1 MGNAKP
7 YLINSKKG
15 VSTLM
20 KKNIKVIV
28 TKIYD
33 IFFAKIANFAITRYM
48 DTGFLYKYLLYG
60 NKERLQIA
68 ETAVVNN
75 ATFNT
80 ISGTIQIGEYVF
92 FGHHVAVLTGTH
104 DYNKF
109 GRERQITVPAF
120 EKDVIIKEGAWLA
133 SNVTVI
139 GPCIIGEHSV
149 VAACSLVNKDVPPYT
164 IVAGIPARV
173 IKKIT
178 PPSNT
183 AQTVG

>member
-1 MGNAKP
+1 
-7 YLINSKKG
+7 
-15 VSTLM
+15 M
-20 KKNIKVIV
+20 KKKIKLIV

-33 IFFAKIANFAITRYM
+33 IFFLRIGNFAIDRYM
-48 DTGFLYKYLLYG
+48 DTRFLYKYLLYG
-60 NKERLQIA
+60 TEERLQID

-80 ISGTIQIGEYVF
+80 ISGDIKIGEYVF
-92 FGHHVAVLTGTH
+92 FGLNVSVLTGTH

-109 GRERQITVPAF
+109 GRERQNAVPAF

-149 VAACSLVNKDVPPYT
+149 VAAGSLVNKDVPPYT
-164 IVAGIPARV
+164 IVGGIPAKI
-173 IKKIT
+173 IKKIDR
-178 PPSNT
+178 PSQSNR
-183 AQTVG
+183 TVYE

>member
-1 MGNAKP
+1 M
-7 YLINSKKG
+7 
-15 VSTLM
+15 M
-20 KKNIKVIV
+20 KKKIKLVA

-33 IFFAKIANFAITRYM
+33 VLFSRIGNFAIDRYM
-48 DTGFLYKYLLYG
+48 ATRFLYKYLLYG
-60 NKERLQIA
+60 NEDRLQID

-80 ISGTIQIGEYVF
+80 ISGDIKIGKYVF
-92 FGHHVAVLTGTH
+92 FGLNVSVLTGTH

-109 GRERQITVPAF
+109 GRERQMAVPGF

-149 VAACSLVNKDVPPYT
+149 VAAGSLVNKDVPPYT
-164 IVAGIPARV
+164 IVAGIPARFV
-173 IKKIT
+173 KKIT

-183 AQTVG
+183 DQTD

>member
-1 MGNAKP
+1 
-7 YLINSKKG
+7 
-15 VSTLM
+15 M
-20 KKNIKVIV
+20 KKKLKRLV

-33 IFFAKIANFAITRYM
+33 IFFLRIGNFAIDRYM
-48 DTGFLYKYLLYG
+48 ETRFLYKYLLYG
-60 NKERLQIA
+60 TEERLEID

-80 ISGTIQIGEYVF
+80 ISGDIKIGEYVF
-92 FGHHVAVLTGTH
+92 FGLNVSVLTGTH

-109 GRERQITVPAF
+109 GSERQMAVPAF

-149 VAACSLVNKDVPPYT
+149 VAAGSLVNKDVPPYT
-164 IVAGIPARV
+164 IVAGIPAKV
-173 IKKIT
+173 IKKIN
-178 PPSNT
+178 PPS
-183 AQTVG
+183 

>member
-1 MGNAKP
+1 
-7 YLINSKKG
+7 
-15 VSTLM
+15 M
-20 KKNIKVIV
+20 KKTIKLVV

-33 IFFAKIANFAITRYM
+33 IFFARIANFAIGRYM
-48 DTGFLYKYLLYG
+48 DTGFLFKYLLYG
-60 NKERLQIA
+60 NEERLKIA
-68 ETAVVNN
+68 KTAVVNN

-80 ISGTIQIGEYVF
+80 ISGNIQIEEYVF
-92 FGHHVAVLTGTH
+92 FGLNVTVLTGTH
-104 DYNKF
+104 DYNTF
-109 GRERQITVPAF
+109 GRERQITVPAVG
-120 EKDVIIKEGAWLA
+120 KDVIIKEGAWLA

-164 IVAGIPARV
+164 IVAGIPAKV

-183 AQTVG
+183 DQS